1 MQVMQYA
8 KPLNQVP
15 IIGPLLTPPVDVKA
29 VAKVAVRG
37 AVDPV
42 FPPGI
47 VDVHTLKRYS
57 QQKAF

>member
-8 KPLNQVP
+8 KPLTQVP
-15 IIGPLLTPPVDVKA
+15 IVGPVLTPPVDVKA

-37 AVDPV
+37 ATDPV

-47 VDVHTLKRYS
+47 VDVYALKRYS
-57 QQKAF
+57 QQK